1 MYMKFED
8 VQTMYALFLTQKRV
22 TSVDVMRKFNTSKP
36 SAIKMLNYLEAIAI
50 GKSVSR
56 FYILPIKV
64 KDIGSQWNIYQVDEE
79 ANIAKIGVLHNT
91 SDGFYFDAD
100 YPSFFGNEFDKK
112 IFPGIPWFL
121 NEHRPQGY
129 VGRNIVYNLSKSSGI
144 SNDLK
149 SWNDKDIINYAVRF
163 GDDLSGAL
171 VVGDDAKNV
180 FLQGRDADIEESA
193 RRKMYP
199 VFAREAISNGVPRS
213 SAAGEQ
219 PKFCALIKS
228 TDNTYRNVMVKF
240 TGEMNNDINRR
251 WADLL
256 VCEYIALQ
264 VLGKYGFPVAKAEL
278 IQSENRMFLEY
289 ERIDRVGRYG
299 RRMTS
304 SLTGID
310 SAFIG
315 VGDGPWAEAMRK
327 ASEYFDAS
335 EIEMVERI
343 YNFGFAIG
351 NTDMHFGNISFYLP
365 RELPFKLAP
374 IYDMLPMFY
383 APLSDNSLRS
393 EALKFIPPSKESKA
407 LAKEFWE
414 AVKKHTKV
422 SDNFKKIAS
431 ENLNA
436 LR

>member
-289 ERIDRVGRYG
+289 DRIDRVGRYG

-351 NTDMHFGNISFYLP
+351 NTDMHFGNISFYLLRKP
-365 RELPFKLAP
+365 PFKLAP

-393 EALKFIPPSKESKA
+393 EVLKFIPPSKESKA

-414 AVKKHTKV
+414 AVIKHTKV

-431 ENLNA
+431 ENLNV

>member
-149 SWNDKDIINYAVRF
+149 SWDDKDIINYAVHF
-163 GDDLSGAL
+163 GNDLSGAL
-171 VVGDDAKNV
+171 IVGDDAKEI
-180 FLQGRDADIEESA
+180 FLQGRDVDIEESA
-193 RRKMYP
+193 RKKMYP
-199 VFAREAISNGVPRS
+199 IFAREAIANGVPRS

-228 TDNTYRNVMVKF
+228 TDNTYRNVIVKF

-289 ERIDRVGRYG
+289 DRIDRVGRYG

-327 ASEYFDAS
+327 ASEYFDAD

-374 IYDMLPMFY
+374 IYDMLPMHY
-383 APLSDNSLRS
+383 APLSDNSLRF
-393 EALKFIPPSKESKA
+393 EALKSIPPTKESKE

-422 SDNFKKIAS
+422 SDSFKKIAS

>member
-289 ERIDRVGRYG
+289 DRIDRVGRYG

-351 NTDMHFGNISFYLP
+351 NTDMHYGNISFYLP

-393 EALKFIPPSKESKA
+393 EPLKSIPPTKESKA

-414 AVKKHTKV
+414 AAKKHTKV

>member
-100 YPSFFGNEFDKK
+100 YPSFFGDEFDKK

-163 GDDLSGAL
+163 GNDLSGAL
-171 VVGDDAKNV
+171 IVGDDAKEI
-180 FLQGRDADIEESA
+180 FLQGRDVDIEESA

-228 TDNTYRNVMVKF
+228 TDNTYRNVIVKF

-278 IQSENRMFLEY
+278 IPSENRMFLEY

-327 ASEYFDAS
+327 ASEYFDAD

-365 RELPFKLAP
+365 RKPPFKLAP

-414 AVKKHTKV
+414 AVKTHKKV
-422 SDNFKKIAS
+422 SDAFKKIAE
-431 ENLNA
+431 ENLKT
-436 LR
+436 LS